1 MAKKTIILTQKQLD
15 EIVGGN
21 MAYFDD
27 GSEYTEDATNQVYT
41 DKPDSKKTTVTGD
54 KIARSRRRESSFYGL
69 NRNIQTKQPVM
80 IACSKSDWEKKNLNE
95 ENQDLVNRT
104 FHFGQSE
111 KNKMPGISNSAGAN
125 AAENGIS
132 YTNATTIKSR
142 MNKLQQQAQK
152 GDAQAQQKYQNM
164 GGKVLQDTVEKK
176 LDNATTI
183 SKRDKE
189 NRSNMG
195 FNNVYQK
202 PGGTKVS
209 GNGKAHTPKNAVITY
224 DNPVNEA
231 KSIKS
236 KKLFDIVKQHGGF
249 YQDSW
254 QRNRKTNH
262 DIRMTNADLH
272 NLTDDQVIGVVDYDK
287 IKETIK
293 DIRKNSLYGFVSGD
307 DIDYIQLMD
316 GKYLLLLVKNA
327 NQYKSR
333 EYQKG
338 DFQDLVDKKIERDK
352 NKPYKGKHNDN
363 YQWKSTDAQQYVF
376 NNPYYKDWDG
386 EAKEQM
392 KNKIKD
398 DYKK

>member
-41 DKPDSKKTTVTGD
+41 DNPKFKKTKTTGD
-54 KIARSRRRESSFYGL
+54 KVAKSRRRDSSFYGL

-111 KNKMPGISNSAGAN
+111 KNKMSGISNSAGAN
-125 AAENGIS
+125 AAENGMS

-224 DNPVNEA
+224 DNPVN
-231 KSIKS
+231 
-236 KKLFDIVKQHGGF
+236 
-249 YQDSW
+249 
-254 QRNRKTNH
+254 
-262 DIRMTNADLH
+262 
-272 NLTDDQVIGVVDYDK
+272 
-287 IKETIK
+287 
-293 DIRKNSLYGFVSGD
+293 
-307 DIDYIQLMD
+307 
-316 GKYLLLLVKNA
+316 
-327 NQYKSR
+327 
-333 EYQKG
+333 
-338 DFQDLVDKKIERDK
+338 
-352 NKPYKGKHNDN
+352 
-363 YQWKSTDAQQYVF
+363 
-376 NNPYYKDWDG
+376 
-386 EAKEQM
+386 
-392 KNKIKD
+392 
-398 DYKK
+398 